1 MIKSI
6 NIGSKTR
13 KLILKIS
20 FILGA
25 LVFIAGLESCF
36 KEVDTVKLEPLE
48 TITAI
53 NSIDSTQT
61 YYKIE
66 ANEIRLVD
74 FNQPKDWDLGL
85 ETGDQG
91 WHIIINY
98 SSSAKIISTGISEFS
113 EVDINTAN
121 DLLPVDDI
129 NWGFDHPNG
138 NLDSTATGN
147 WIDSAIV
154 YILYRGITFEN
165 QEAYYKIKFES
176 VDVDKYLITYSDL
189 NTEEVHNKTVLKD
202 NGISFVYFS
211 FTEGETNF
219 IDPGKNEWDLL
230 FTPYHGYYKTLIG
243 TEAPY
248 RLTGVYMNYL
258 NGTEVIKIDDASVL
272 YEEIDYTYIE
282 QYESSTIQD
291 AIGYDWKQIPNPPD
305 YRYYIDEN
313 IKYIILALDGHYY
326 KFRFLSFYNELDEK
340 GYPVFEYKLLI

>member
-6 NIGSKTR
+6 NTGLRTT
-13 KLILKIS
+13 KLSMRIS
-20 FILGA
+20 FILGFI
-25 LVFIAGLESCF
+25 LIAGLESCF
-36 KEVDTVKLEPLE
+36 KEVDTIKLEPLE

-53 NSIDSTQT
+53 NSIEEFQT

-66 ANEIRLVD
+66 ENEIRLVD
-74 FNQPKDWDLGL
+74 FNQPGDWDLGF

-91 WHIIINY
+91 WHVIINF
-98 SSSAKIISTGISEFS
+98 SASARIISTGISDFN

-129 NWGFDHPNG
+129 NWKFDHPNG

-154 YILYRGITFEN
+154 YILYRGVSFEN

-176 VDVDKYLITYSDL
+176 VDAEKYVMTYSDL
-189 NTEEVHNKTVLKD
+189 NTEEVFNKTVNKD
-202 NGISFVYFS
+202 NGTSFVYFS
-211 FTEGETNF
+211 FKDGDISL

-243 TEAPY
+243 TYTPY
-248 RLTGVYMNYL
+248 ALKGVYMNYR
-258 NGTEVIKIDDASVL
+258 NGVEVIKIDDSNVR
-272 YEEIDYTYIE
+272 YEDIDYTYIE
-282 QYESSTIQD
+282 QYERSTMQD

-305 YRYYIDEN
+305 YRYYVNED
-313 IKYIILALDGHYY
+313 IKYIIRALDGNYY
-326 KFRFLSFYNELDEK
+326 KFRFLSFYNEKDEK
-340 GYPVFEYKLLI
+340 GYPVFEYKMLI